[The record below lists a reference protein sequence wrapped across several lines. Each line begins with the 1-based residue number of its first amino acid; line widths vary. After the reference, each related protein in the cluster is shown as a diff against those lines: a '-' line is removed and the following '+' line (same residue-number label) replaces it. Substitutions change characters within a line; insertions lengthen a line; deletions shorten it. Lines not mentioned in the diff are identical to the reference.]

1 MVIYGNMA
9 AMISGSTSI
18 RVFRDS
24 WILIL
29 VGAACIFS
37 SCAVKDFFSQRYENS
52 IAYFNT
58 YYNATRLFDEAVL
71 EIQTTEKNQQSK
83 GLPPQKE
90 ISPTARQKLT
100 GVIEK
105 CSKLLQ
111 YYPTSKWVDDA
122 LMLIGESYY
131 YMGEYLKAERK
142 FAELIAQFPD
152 SKHYLEARLWLGESF
167 RKGNDEDRAIREL
180 TAVADTALVQS
191 EHAIAAKALLQVG
204 EIETEREDYD
214 AAIKAYQTLIDRS
227 DYDELKSAAQ
237 FRLARLEEIAGDYG
251 KAAEAYRKVEDY
263 NPDSYTRYQSQLL
276 YAVNKKKMKDYDE
289 AKRVLFDLLDDR
301 SNIEHFPQIK
311 LEIANLYN
319 ERGDLESAVE
329 AYTAVDTTYRRTDA
343 AAKAY
348 YQLGLLYQ
356 EQLHDLVAADTNFM
370 KARTEFPA
378 SEIAPLAAKHADD
391 LTKYRVDRKMISDLD
406 SLIFLEHRKIELG
419 GDTLLATHSDSLAD
433 TTKIKVDSV
442 GQLHAELSGSLAD
455 TSKTKVDSVWQLHAE
470 LSDSLADTTKTTVHK
485 TWQLH
490 PELWDS
496 TGGSVPMRTLK
507 SRLATQTYDLGVL
520 FFLGLSEPDS
530 AMYWCE
536 KTIGLSVDSEL
547 SARALYTLAEIQR
560 TSKNEAQV
568 SVDSL
573 YDKILSDYPNTKYA
587 SEVKRIR
594 GIQVKKSAVVDSAEV
609 AYGRAEE
616 LIEEKKA
623 TEAIGELREIMRQY
637 PSSPFS
643 AKSQYAIGWIYENM
657 EDLPDSAL
665 QNYRYLKEHYSTSV
679 YAKAVIPELAE
690 REQWEAQA
698 KARHDST
705 SADSLRRRDSAAAN
719 NNLQPQKNAPP
730 DSSAHRALLN
740 AEEPGPRE
748 RMMEEGAHPMD
759 STKLGA
765 QAKAKQDTTFADSL
779 LHKEGNPINNN
790 PQPRGTVQPDSS
802 AHPHVLNAEEPTSDE
817 HMMER
822 GVHRMDSTRVDS
834 TRKIIPK

>member
-1 MVIYGNMA
+1 MVIYGSMA
-9 AMISGSTSI
+9 AMTGGSI
-18 RVFRDS
+18 AKRVFWES

-29 VGAACIFS
+29 VAAACIFS
-37 SCAVKDFFSQRYENS
+37 SCAIGNFFSQRYENS
-52 IAYFNT
+52 VAYFNT
-58 YYNATRLFDEAVL
+58 YYNATRLFDEAVR
-71 EIQTTEKNQQSK
+71 EIETTEKNQQSK

-100 GVIEK
+100 SVIEK

-152 SKHYLEARLWLGESF
+152 SKRYLEARLWLGESF

-180 TAVADTALVQS
+180 TAVADSALVAS
-191 EHAIAAKALLQVG
+191 EHEIAAKALLQVG
-204 EIETEREDYD
+204 EIETGREDYD
-214 AAIKAYQTLIDRS
+214 AAIKAYQTLIDRA

-237 FRLARLEEIAGDYG
+237 FRLAHLEEITGDYG
-251 KAAEAYRKVEDY
+251 KAAEAYRKVERYD
-263 NPDSYTRYQSQLL
+263 PDTYTRYQSQLF

-289 AKRVLFDLLDDR
+289 AQRVLFDLLGDR
-301 SNIEHFPQIK
+301 SNFEYFPQIK

-319 ERGDLESAVE
+319 EKGDLESAVE
-329 AYTAVDTTYRRTDA
+329 AYTSVDTTYRRTDA

-356 EQLHDLVAADTNFM
+356 NQFHDLVAADTNFM
-370 KARTEFPA
+370 KARTEFAA
-378 SEIAPLAAKHADD
+378 SEITPLATKHADD

-419 GDTLLATHSDSLAD
+419 GDTLSSAQSDSLAD
-433 TTKIKVDSV
+433 TTKTKADS
-442 GQLHAELSGSLAD
+442 L
-455 TSKTKVDSVWQLHAE
+455 WRLHAE
-470 LSDSLADTTKTTVHK
+470 LSDSLADTTKTKVHK
-485 TWQLH
+485 AWQLH
-490 PELWDS
+490 TELWDS

-507 SRLATQTYDLGVL
+507 SRLATQAYDLAVL
-520 FFLGLSEPDS
+520 FFLDLSEPDS

-560 TSKNEAQV
+560 TSRTDYQA

-573 YDKILSDYPNTKYA
+573 YNKILSDFPNTKYA
-587 SEVKRIR
+587 DQVRRIQ
-594 GIQVKKSAVVDSAEV
+594 GIQVKKSAAVDSAEV

-616 LIEEKKA
+616 LIEEKKS
-623 TEAIGELREIMRQY
+623 TKAIGELREIIREY

-657 EDLPDSAL
+657 EDLPDSAWH
-665 QNYRYLKEHYSTSV
+665 NYQYLKDHYPTSV
-679 YAKAVIPELAE
+679 YANAVLPKLAE
-690 REQWEAQA
+690 RQQWEAQA
-698 KARHDST
+698 KARQDT
-705 SADSLRRRDSAAAN
+705 ISADSLQQRNRATAN
-719 NNLQPQKNAPP
+719 NNVQPQKNALP
-730 DSSAHRALLN
+730 DSSVHRGLLN
-740 AEEPGPRE
+740 AEGPGSHE

-759 STKLGA
+759 STKREAL
-765 QAKAKQDTTFADSL
+765 AKAKQDTTFADSL
-779 LHKEGNPINNN
+779 LHKEANPINNN
-790 PQPRGTVQPDSS
+790 ARPRGAAQPDSS
-802 AHPHVLNAEEPTSDE
+802 AHRPVLNAEKPASEE
-817 HMMER
+817 HMIE
-822 GVHRMDSTRVDS
+822 GGLHRMDSTMVDS